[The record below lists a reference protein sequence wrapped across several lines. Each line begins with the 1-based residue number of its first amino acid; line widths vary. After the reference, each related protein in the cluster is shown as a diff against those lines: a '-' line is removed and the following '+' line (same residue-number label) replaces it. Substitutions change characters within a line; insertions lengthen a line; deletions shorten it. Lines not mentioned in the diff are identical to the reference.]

1 MKKFTNL
8 PKRLQKAYDNLV
20 DHGIDV
26 SDVYQENSDGERLSW
41 WFEFGNGLYLNDMTG
56 TIHEDNATQVIDRI
70 KYENIYRAT
79 PETEGNFADADIIFI
94 EDEKGNEKDFNPYT
108 NGKIK

>member
-26 SDVYQENSDGERLSW
+26 SDVYQENSEGEGLSW
-41 WFEFGNGLYLNDMTG
+41 WFEFGEGLYLYDMTG
-56 TIHEDNATQVIDRI
+56 TIHEDNATQVINRI
-70 KYENIYRAT
+70 KCEEIYKAT
-79 PETEGNFADADIIFI
+79 LETEGNIDAEIIFI
-94 EDEKGNEKDFNPYT
+94 TDENGNDKDFNPYT